1 MISMTEKRYNTYCD
15 QNEKR
20 TVIDDDLNNTHIF
33 IAYCENLNDAIRLK
47 IALNSITDELNA
59 LHEENTHLR
68 KSLKRELMAVSG
80 NLCDACKHEEEDNT
94 NNWLVG
100 IDFDVKC
107 RKGHKI
113 LLDDE
118 EQECEDFELRLED
131 LE

>member
-1 MISMTEKRYNTYCD
+1 MSKRFIYD
-15 QNEKR
+15 GLHIR
-20 TVIDDDLNNTHIF
+20 DLHGKIPPILTNNDKIRDK
-33 IAYCENLNDAIRLK
+33 YLN
-47 IALNSITDELNA
+47 ELNE
-59 LHEENTHLR
+59 LHKENQQLR
-68 KSLKRELMAVSG
+68 KSLKRELMAMSG
-80 NLCDACKHEEEDNT
+80 SLCDACKHEEIDNT

-107 RKGHKI
+107 RKGHEI

>member
-1 MISMTEKRYNTYCD
+1 MTEKHLKKQYWINTLETGHIYIND
-15 QNEKR
+15 GENHMSWQGVVDKLNE
-20 TVIDDDLNNTHIF
+20 
-33 IAYCENLNDAIRLK
+33 
-47 IALNSITDELNA
+47 
-59 LHEENTHLR
+59 LHEENQQLR
-68 KSLKRELMAVSG
+68 KFLKRELMALSG

-107 RKGHKI
+107 RKGHEI

-118 EQECEDFELRLED
+118 EQECEDFELRLDD